1 MTGGGGPAWRAL
13 GVTRRELCLAHTL
26 PVGQTFR
33 WRPGPRAGAF
43 RGVVGRRVFEVEQG
57 EGEEDVRFRALGP
70 PGAGAGSGGACP
82 AEATLRGYFTLGKD
96 LGALSA
102 HWAARDQRFAA
113 LEGFFPGCRLLRQ
126 DPLECL
132 FSFILSSNNHISRI
146 QSMVD
151 TLCAYGDR
159 LEVGDGGEAFYAFPS
174 LDQLARASEADLR
187 AKGFGYRARF
197 VAEAVAQ
204 LRDKPGGGAAWLE
217 GLRDDA
223 GLDEARQELTS
234 LRGVGPKVASC
245 VALFSLDKYGA
256 IPVDTHV
263 WDLAVNYYK
272 PELREAKSLTPR
284 VMAQVEEA
292 FAETF
297 GDHCGWAHNT
307 LFVSE
312 LASFQK
318 QLPEDLRTPPRKRKS
333 PKKEKAPKGKQ
344 GAAAAAAAAGEET
357 KDKKARKRGGAP
369 PKRARKRKIKL
380 EDEK

>member
-1 MTGGGGPAWRAL
+1 MNTTAERGRGRTGCVPGGG
-13 GVTRRELCLAHTL
+13 
-26 PVGQTFR
+26 
-33 WRPGPRAGAF
+33 
-43 RGVVGRRVFEVEQG
+43 
-57 EGEEDVRFRALGP
+57 
-70 PGAGAGSGGACP
+70 CP
-82 AEATLRGYFTLGKD
+82 AEATLRDYFTLGKD
-96 LGALSA
+96 LRALSA

-159 LEVGDGGEAFYAFPS
+159 LEAGDDGEAFYAFPS

-217 GLRDDA
+217 GLRSDA
-223 GLDEARQELTS
+223 ELDEARQELTS
-234 LRGVGPKVASC
+234 LHGVGPKVASC

-318 QLPEDLRTPPRKRKS
+318 QLPEKLRTPPRKKT
-333 PKKEKAPKGKQ
+333 PKKEKTPKGEKGA
-344 GAAAAAAAAGEET
+344 GAAAAAAAAGG
-357 KDKKARKRGGAP
+357 DKTHGGAQ